1 MFKVK
6 DLFSRGKR
14 SVKGEEMPNHLSGT
28 EASLSA
34 STDTPS
40 ATEQAISAKP
50 SRFKSLLA
58 GIKVP
63 EKFSTGLSSLPNIKD
78 IFAAKKQFVGL
89 DVGSNSL
96 KLAEI
101 VETKNGYTLNH
112 FSEIVLDKGVI
123 EDGLLINADALTEKI
138 KTLFKG
144 TGLQGKAI
152 VTSLSGHATIV
163 KKVTFPL
170 MEEPELRDMIHDE
183 ASKYLP
189 FDNMNDV
196 NYDFQIMGQAEY
208 NPNQMEVVLVAAKK
222 DVVEN
227 FTKAIESAGLTV
239 MIMDVDT
246 FALETM
252 YEANYDFEPNDVV
265 VMVNI
270 GASITNINVLRGN
283 KSIFTRDFTLAGNT
297 ITEAIQSS
305 YRVSFDD
312 AEQMQIFGPNADD
325 STRDAFRESL
335 LSYADPICTEIER
348 SIDYFRSTSGGDS
361 IKKILLSGGIAAIA
375 GITVDLA
382 QRLGIETEI
391 LDPFRKIKY
400 NKRTLSSE
408 RINEIRTI
416 AAVAVGLALRKV
428 GDK

>member
-1 MFKVK
+1 MLNVK

-14 SVKGEEMPNHLSGT
+14 SVEAEERPSRPSGT
-28 EASLSA
+28 EDSVSVDVP
-34 STDTPS
+34 TDTRET
-40 ATEQAISAKP
+40 ASAKP
-50 SRFKSLLA
+50 SRTKGLLS

-63 EKFSTGLSSLPNIKD
+63 EKFSAGLSFLPNIKD
-78 IFAAKKQFVGL
+78 IFTSRKQFVGL
-89 DVGSNSL
+89 DVGSSSL
-96 KLAEI
+96 KLAEV
-101 VETKNGYTLNH
+101 VETKTGFILNH
-112 FSEIVLDKGVI
+112 FSEIFLDKGVI
-123 EDGLLINADALTEKI
+123 EDGLLINPDALTEKV

-152 VTSLSGHATIV
+152 VMSLSGHAAIV
-163 KKVTFPL
+163 KKVTFPI
-170 MEEPELRDMIHDE
+170 MEELELRDMIHDE

-196 NYDFQIMGQAEY
+196 HYDFQILGQNEF

-222 DVVEN
+222 EVVEN

-246 FALETM
+246 FAMETM
-252 YEANYDFEPNDVV
+252 YEANYDFEPTDVV

-270 GASITNINVLRGN
+270 GASITNINVLRGD

-297 ITEAIQSS
+297 ITEALQSS
-305 YRVSFDD
+305 YKLTFDD
-312 AEQMQIFGPNADD
+312 AESMQIFGPNADD
-325 STRDAFRESL
+325 AARDAFRESL

-361 IKKILLSGGIAAIA
+361 IKKILLSGGVAAIA
-375 GITVDLA
+375 GITGDLA

-391 LDPFRKIKY
+391 LDPFRKIQC
-400 NKRTLSSE
+400 NKRALSSE

>member
-1 MFKVK
+1 MRVK

-14 SVKGEEMPNHLSGT
+14 AVEAEERPSHPSGT

-34 STDTPS
+34 DAP
-40 ATEQAISAKP
+40 AGAEGAAAAKP
-50 SRFKSLLA
+50 SRIKSLLS

-63 EKFSTGLSSLPNIKD
+63 EKFSAGLSFLPNIKD

-89 DVGSNSL
+89 DIGSNSL

-101 VETKNGYTLNH
+101 VETKGGYTLNH
-112 FSEIVLDKGVI
+112 FSEIGLDKGVI
-123 EDGLLINADALTEKI
+123 EEGLLINPEALTEKV

-152 VTSLSGHATIV
+152 VMSLSGHATIV
-163 KKVTFPL
+163 KKVTFPT

-196 NYDFQIMGQAEY
+196 NYDFQILGQNEY
-208 NPNQMEVVLVAAKK
+208 NPSQMDVVLVAAKK
-222 DVVEN
+222 EVVES
-227 FTKAIESAGLTV
+227 FTKAVENAGLTV

-252 YEANYDFEPNDVV
+252 YEANYDFEPNDIV

-312 AEQMQIFGPNADD
+312 AESMQIFGPNADD
-325 STRDAFRESL
+325 NTRDAFRESL
-335 LSYADPICTEIER
+335 LTYADPICTEIER

-361 IKKILLSGGIAAIA
+361 IKKILLSGGIAAIS
-375 GITVDLA
+375 GITGDLA

-400 NKRTLSSE
+400 NKKALSSE
-408 RINEIRTI
+408 RINEIKTI

>member
-1 MFKVK
+1 MLRVK

-14 SVKGEEMPNHLSGT
+14 AVEAEERPSHPSGT
-28 EASLSA
+28 EDSLSA
-34 STDTPS
+34 DAP
-40 ATEQAISAKP
+40 AGAEDAAAAKP
-50 SRFKSLLA
+50 SRIKNLLS

-63 EKFSTGLSSLPNIKD
+63 EKFSAGLSFLPNIKD

-89 DVGSNSL
+89 DIGSNSL

-101 VETKNGYTLNH
+101 VETKGGHTLNH
-112 FSEIVLDKGVI
+112 FSEIGLDKGVI
-123 EDGLLINADALTEKI
+123 EEGLLINPEALTEKV

-152 VTSLSGHATIV
+152 VMSLSGHATIV
-163 KKVTFPL
+163 KKVTFPT

-196 NYDFQIMGQAEY
+196 NYDFQILGQNEY
-208 NPNQMEVVLVAAKK
+208 NPSQMDVVLVAAKK
-222 DVVEN
+222 EVVESFN
-227 FTKAIESAGLTV
+227 KAVENAGLTV

-252 YEANYDFEPNDVV
+252 YEANYDFEPADIV

-312 AEQMQIFGPNADD
+312 AESMQIFGPNADD
-325 STRDAFRESL
+325 NTRDAFRESL
-335 LSYADPICTEIER
+335 LTYADPICTEIER

-361 IKKILLSGGIAAIA
+361 IKKILLSGGIAAIS
-375 GITVDLA
+375 GITGDLA

-400 NKRTLSSE
+400 NKKALSSE